1 MMTKKRTI
9 IMSDGKKYYSDRPH
23 DCWNC
28 FFWKNRKAGCVL
40 GKDNCY
46 YLAGIVKS
54 EQEKKCE
61 NCPYAKGQPCV
72 TGSCFKDLGNWLRER
87 RESAKNRLTERE
99 GAANV

>member
-72 TGSCFKDLGNWLRER
+72 TSSCFKDLGNWLRER
-87 RESAKNRLTERE
+87 RESAKNRLPERK
-99 GAANV
+99 GVANV